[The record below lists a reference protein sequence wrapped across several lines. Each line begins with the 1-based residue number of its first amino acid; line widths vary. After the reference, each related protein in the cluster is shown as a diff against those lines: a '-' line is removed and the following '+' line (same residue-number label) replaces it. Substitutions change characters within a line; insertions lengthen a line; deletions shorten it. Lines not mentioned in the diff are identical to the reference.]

1 MKQFI
6 QGIRDGSA
14 IGIGYFSVSFTF
26 GIAAVAS
33 GLDWWQALAV
43 SIMNLTSAG
52 QFAGITVMAA
62 AGSYIEMAISQFI
75 INLRYALMSIS
86 LSQKVDKDFTAGKK
100 MVLGFAVTDE
110 IFAVSMSREGEV
122 SSRYFAG
129 LTVLPL
135 LGWNLGT
142 LAGAVL
148 GDVLPQNIAAAL
160 GLAIYGMFIAIV
172 VPVAKKNKQVLLIVL
187 LAIFLSVCLYYLPG
201 FRQISSGFAI
211 IICAVTASAVG
222 AWLFPVDEE
231 KMEPGKQTESE
242 LPQEEAG
249 KKKMEWKQVEQEEA
263 EE

>member
-1 MKQFI
+1 MKQFT

-33 GLDWWQALAV
+33 GLNWWQALVV
-43 SIMNLTSAG
+43 SLMNITSAG

-62 AGSYIEMAISQFI
+62 AGSYIEMAVSQFI

-86 LSQKVDKDFTAGKK
+86 LSQKVDKNFTAGKK
-100 MVLGFAVTDE
+100 MILGFAVTDE

-122 SSRYFAG
+122 SSRYFTG
-129 LTVLPL
+129 LTILPL

-148 GDVLPQNIAAAL
+148 GDVLPSGVTAAL

-172 VPVAKKNKQVLLIVL
+172 VPVAKKDRHVLVIVL
-187 LAIFLSVCLYYLPG
+187 LAVALSFGLFYLPLLN
-201 FRQISSGFAI
+201 RISSGFAI
-211 IICAVTASAVG
+211 IICAVSASAVG
-222 AWLFPVDEE
+222 AWLFPVE
-231 KMEPGKQTESE
+231 
-242 LPQEEAG
+242 
-249 KKKMEWKQVEQEEA
+249 EQEEA
-263 EE
+263 KVTSEEEKEDTE